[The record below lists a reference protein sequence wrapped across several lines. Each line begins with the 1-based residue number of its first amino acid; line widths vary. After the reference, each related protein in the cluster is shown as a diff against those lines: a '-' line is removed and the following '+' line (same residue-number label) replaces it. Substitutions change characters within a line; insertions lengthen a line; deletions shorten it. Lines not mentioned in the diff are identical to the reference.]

1 MSEELPDILR
11 HRVERVQEVA
21 AVRDEL
27 ADDFVGFV
35 GGEQYFGRQY
45 SHHGL
50 VGSMLTR

>member
-1 MSEELPDILR
+1 MTVDAPTITGAPLWRRATAEFLGTGLLVTI
-11 HRVERVQEVA
+11 
-21 AVRDEL
+21 
-27 ADDFVGFV
+27 V